1 MSGGPDPLSV
11 RRGRQAA
18 SGIAAAAGMIAV
30 LTLLARAT
38 GFARWFVFSGTV
50 GTTCVGNVYN
60 AANTLPNVLYEVAAG
75 GVLAAVAVPLIARAL
90 SRGDEGV
97 ADRIASALLT
107 WAVTLLVPLAALL
120 FLLAAPIS
128 ELLLVRTSQCP
139 GAQQLGA
146 DMIRVFAPQVPL
158 YGIGIVLAGVLQAH
172 RRFLAAALAPLLSSL
187 VVICAYLLYGALAHG
202 RGDDLAALPP
212 EATLALTA
220 GTTLGVAAL
229 SLPLLVPVLRAGV
242 RLRPA
247 WHFPDGVAGRA
258 RGLAGA
264 GLLALVAQQ
273 AAVMVTVLLA
283 ANHGATGSLTVYQY
297 IQAVYLLPYAV
308 LAVPVAIST
317 FPALVAEDVAGEDVV
332 GADAAGAAARSS
344 GATAAPAVAA
354 PTLAAPTLARSARA
368 VVLAMGLGAGV
379 LVAVAGPVAS
389 VFTVIDAGR
398 SASAGST
405 ALAAMPSG
413 LVAFA
418 PGLLGFGLM
427 ALLTRALYVRGR
439 PALAGR
445 WVAAGW
451 LVAAL
456 GSLTVLVGGT
466 VSSRRLL
473 VSLGV
478 ASTLGMT
485 LAAVGLV
492 LTVRSA
498 WGAAALAG
506 LTRSLAASVVG
517 GAAAGLTGAVVAG
530 VVPASGLTASVG
542 AGVLAASLT
551 LVVFVVVVA
560 AGDRD
565 SGRLLLGR
573 LRRSQA

>member
-1 MSGGPDPLSV
+1 M
-11 RRGRQAA
+11 
-18 SGIAAAAGMIAV
+18 
-30 LTLLARAT
+30 
-38 GFARWFVFSGTV
+38 
-50 GTTCVGNVYN
+50 
-60 AANTLPNVLYEVAAG
+60 LYEVAAG

-90 SRGDEGV
+90 GRGDEAV

-120 FLLAAPIS
+120 FLLAGPIS

-187 VVICAYLLYGALAHG
+187 VVIGAYLLYGALAHG
-202 RGDDLAALPP
+202 QGDDLASLPP

-229 SLPLLVPVLRAGV
+229 SLPLFGPVLRAGV

-247 WHFPDGVAGRA
+247 WRFPDGVAGRA

-273 AAVMVTVLLA
+273 VAVMVTVLLA

-317 FPALVAEDVAGEDVV
+317 FPALVAEDVAGEE
-332 GADAAGAAARSS
+332 AAAGEEA
-344 GATAAPAVAA
+344 
-354 PTLAAPTLARSARA
+354 SARRRGSTT
-368 VVLAMGLGAGV
+368 VLRSLPPPPPVLPRPWRHRPSPGPRAPSSSPWGSGPAC

-389 VFTVIDAGR
+389 VFSVIDAGR

-418 PGLLGFGLM
+418 PGLVGFGLM

-456 GSLTVLVGGT
+456 GSLVVLVGGT

-498 WGAAALAG
+498 WGPTALTG

-517 GAAAGLTGAVVAG
+517 GAAAGLAGAVVAG
-530 VVPASGLTASVG
+530 VLPTVRPAPPPSAPACS
-542 AGVLAASLT
+542 
-551 LVVFVVVVA
+551 
-560 AGDRD
+560 RP
-565 SGRLLLGR
+565 R
-573 LRRSQA
+573 